1 MRRILLSTLAALTL
15 GGSMVGC
22 FGHEEYRDRGGHAY
36 RHERW
41 HNEDVYRHEDG
52 RWYSRR
58 GNDWVVRAD
67 VDLH

>member
-1 MRRILLSTLAALTL
+1 MRRILFSALAALSL
-15 GGSMVGC
+15 AGC
-22 FGHEEYRDRGGHAY
+22 FGHEEYRDHDGHPY

-67 VDLH
+67 VDIH

>member
-22 FGHEEYRDRGGHAY
+22 FAHEEYRDHDGHAY

>member
-1 MRRILLSTLAALTL
+1 
-15 GGSMVGC
+15 MVGC

-58 GNDWVVRAD
+58 GNDWVIRAD

>member
-1 MRRILLSTLAALTL
+1 MRRILFSALAALSL
-15 GGSMVGC
+15 AGC
-22 FGHEEYRDRGGHAY
+22 FAHEEEYRGRDGRAY

-58 GNDWVVRAD
+58 NNDWVIRAD